1 MDGILLIDK
10 QKGWTSFDVVA
21 KVRGLIRQSTG
32 QKKPKVGHC
41 GTLDPL
47 ATGLLVI
54 VVGGYTKKASELS
67 KKDKTYQVSMKLG
80 EASSTGDEEG
90 NKEYVSNNQP
100 TLQEVEEVI
109 KGFTGDI
116 DQIPPAY
123 SAVKVNGKRAYKL
136 ARAGK
141 DFKLKP
147 RRVTIYEI
155 NDIDYHYPTVK
166 FRTTVSSGTYI
177 RSLVKDIGDQLK
189 TGAYMTELRRTK
201 VGSFSVKDAKI
212 VDKRNLLE
220 CIFQF
225 SKAPTM

>member
-10 QKGWTSFDVVA
+10 PKDWTSFDVVA

-47 ATGLLVI
+47 ATGLLIIVI
-54 VVGGYTKKASELS
+54 GSYTKKASELS

-80 EASSTGDEEG
+80 ETSSTGDEEG
-90 NKEYVSNNQP
+90 EKEYISDNQP
-100 TLQEVEEVI
+100 TKQEVEEVI
-109 KGFTGDI
+109 RGFIGDI

-123 SAVKVNGKRAYKL
+123 SAVKVNGQRAYKL

-141 DFKLKP
+141 DFKLEP

-155 NDIDYHYPTVK
+155 NNIDYHYPIVK
-166 FRTTVSSGTYI
+166 FGTTVSSGTYI
-177 RSLVKDIGDQLK
+177 RSLVEDIGGQLG
-189 TGAYMTELRRTK
+189 TGAYMTELQRTH
-201 VGSFSVKDAKI
+201 VGKYYLKDARSI
-212 VDKRNLLE
+212 TDDNLLNYLM
-220 CIFQF
+220 F
-225 SKAPTM
+225 T